1 MMYSTMGA
9 PLSQEETTA
18 IEDAW
23 GGLREAAQRI
33 SLPIPDNSRRGEDC
47 VAMLNRATDLVMA
60 VSALR
65 TAISNAW
72 HYANKR
78 AFPDP
83 DRSVIGGGLRRR
95 PSNTVSTKAALA
107 QLNLT
112 EAEFD
117 ELLKGVT
124 TDATIP
130 RT

>member
-9 PLSQEETTA
+9 PLTREETEAIRTA
-18 IEDAW
+18 WLNLGDAALALE
-23 GGLREAAQRI
+23 GVPAEGTF
-33 SLPIPDNSRRGEDC
+33 RRGEDC

-60 VSALR
+60 VSSLR
-65 TAISNAW
+65 TTISNAW

-83 DRSVIGGGLRRR
+83 DRSVIGGGLHRRQR
-95 PSNTVSTKAALA
+95 SNTISTKAALA

-124 TDATIP
+124 NAT
-130 RT
+130 

>member
-9 PLSQEETTA
+9 PLTATEETA
-18 IEDAW
+18 VNEAW
-23 GGLREAAQRI
+23 GGLIQAAQRI
-33 SLPIPDNSRRGEDC
+33 PLPLLGESRRGEDC

-60 VSALR
+60 VSTLR

-95 PSNTVSTKAALA
+95 ERSNTISTKAALA

-124 TDATIP
+124 K
-130 RT
+130 